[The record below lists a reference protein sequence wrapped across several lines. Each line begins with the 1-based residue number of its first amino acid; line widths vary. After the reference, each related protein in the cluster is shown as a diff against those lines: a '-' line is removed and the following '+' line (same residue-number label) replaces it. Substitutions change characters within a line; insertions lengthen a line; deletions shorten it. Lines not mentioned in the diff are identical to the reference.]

1 MSEVPASARYKE
13 LIATATSAAERMREH
28 EREKSAR
35 LAQEVSAASVRI
47 EEAAEVRDEVV
58 DEVEKRWKHAMQAL
72 WDERWM
78 RVTPMPAP
86 DRRVAPGRA
95 EDLIASVQSAYL
107 MLRRSLEK
115 SRWSPSLRRGKN
127 PE

>member
-13 LIATATSAAERMREH
+13 IIATATGAAERMREH

-35 LAQEVSAASVRI
+35 LAQEVAVAEQRIAA
-47 EEAAEVRDEVV
+47 AAEARDEVV
-58 DEVEKRWKHAMQAL
+58 AGVELRWKHAMEAL

-78 RVTPMPAP
+78 RVTPMPHP
-86 DRRVAPGRA
+86 DHRVAPGRA
-95 EDLIASVQSAYL
+95 ADLIASVQSAYL
-107 MLRRSLEK
+107 VLRRSLEK
-115 SRWSPSLRRGKN
+115 SRWSPSRRRGKP